1 MTVSDWGSAAA
12 PFGAS
17 GFQQGRPGQVNAQ
30 VNPQVNARVS
40 GRAVHPAHG
49 GPDPRYVP
57 PMNAQRGAAAGY
69 GAEAGYP
76 APQAYGTTQNYNAAE
91 PAGAEPADA
100 GPGYGHGY
108 GLASGQGSAPGSGP
122 GGSTALN
129 VIGALLSVAL
139 VVGLGVWGYKL
150 AVRDVTGVPVVKALE
165 GPMRIQP
172 EEPGGAVAPHQGL
185 AVNDV
190 AADGISAGPV
200 DQLKLAPP
208 VAELSDEDVP
218 AHREVEVGRA
228 AESPS
233 TAPLPSSGGE
243 INADAAVAE
252 ALGLTDIPGLDASGL
267 DAPGVETP
275 VSAPVDVIPESV
287 PGVSRSP
294 RPMPRPAGY
303 AALPEITEPLRAVD
317 VSASADTPAPA
328 RPADSA
334 GAAPAVV
341 LGQEVDP
348 TAVDASA
355 RLVQLGAY
363 PSVEQ
368 ARAGW
373 TEIAN
378 LNPEL
383 FQNRNWTI
391 ERRESGGA
399 PFYRLRAIGFEGLQ
413 DARAFCAALIAAKGT
428 CVPVID
434 TGANTGIDTATLA
447 APGTVSN

>member
-12 PFGAS
+12 PRGAP
-17 GFQQGRPGQVNAQ
+17 GFRQGRPAQVNAQ
-30 VNPQVNARVS
+30 TI
-40 GRAVHPAHG
+40 HPAHG
-49 GPDPRYVP
+49 GRDPQKVP
-57 PMNAQRGAAAGY
+57 PMYAQGGAAGVY
-69 GAEAGYP
+69 GADGGYP
-76 APQAYGTTQNYNAAE
+76 APQAYGTAQRFDTGA
-91 PAGAEPADA
+91 PGGAG
-100 GPGYGHGY
+100 
-108 GLASGQGSAPGSGP
+108 LGSGP
-122 GGSTALN
+122 KSGQGGSTALN
-129 VIGALLSVAL
+129 IVGALLSVAL

-172 EEPGGAVAPHQGL
+172 EDPGGAVAPHQGL

-190 AADGISAGPV
+190 AADGVSAGPV

-208 VAELSDEDVP
+208 VAELSEEDVP

-228 AESPS
+228 PESPS

-252 ALGLTDIPGLDASGL
+252 ALGLTDIPGLDAPGL
-267 DAPGVETP
+267 DAPGLDTP
-275 VSAPVDVIPESV
+275 VSAPVDAIPESV

-303 AALPEITEPLRAVD
+303 AALPEITEPVRAVD
-317 VSASADTPAPA
+317 VSASGATPAPA
-328 RPADSA
+328 RPGAGA

-341 LGQEVDP
+341 LGQEVEP
-348 TAVDASA
+348 AAVDASA

-363 PSVEQ
+363 QSVEE
-368 ARAGW
+368 AREGW
-373 TEIAN
+373 KEIAT

-391 ERRESGGA
+391 ERRELGGS
-399 PFYRLRAIGFEGLQ
+399 PFYRLRAIGFDGLQ
-413 DARAFCAALIAAKGT
+413 DARAFCAALIAAKGS

-434 TGANTGIDTATLA
+434 TGVDTAVLA
-447 APGTVSN
+447 APGSVTN